1 MPVKKRNLCCEF
13 SQSALQSPR
22 LKVVSLAE
30 RSVPGSWSKGAS
42 ISNSGRRGANR
53 TLETTNK
60 KLPDVRTV
68 AKVRAV
74 GSLLRRND
82 RRRPDV
88 AFCRRACKGGLIQPA
103 RSVDRGNGWRLHR
116 RFDQLLHR
124 RSLSQP
130 GSHAA
135 LLPQSAPAH

>member
-30 RSVPGSWSKGAS
+30 RSVPGFWSKGAS

-74 GSLLRRND
+74 GSLLRRDD
-82 RRRPDV
+82 RRRSD
-88 AFCRRACKGGLIQPA
+88 AAICGRACKGGPIQPA
-103 RSVDRGNGWRLHR
+103 RSADCGDGRGLHWR
-116 RFDQLLHR
+116 FGQLLHR
-124 RSLSQP
+124 
-130 GSHAA
+130 
-135 LLPQSAPAH
+135 